1 MVGGTPAWLGP
12 WLHRYP
18 VGVSAR
24 YGSGLDALIAEA
36 TLDCRDEQE
45 AVIGFFTMIQD
56 NLVVPFQIE
65 VLGVGVTVDDIG
77 LNAAEEIVAI
87 CSRGKHRQAIA
98 LIDLPLPADAP
109 RGAEWIEAYR
119 RWRS

>member
-1 MVGGTPAWLGP
+1 VVGDTSAWLGP
-12 WLHRYP
+12 WVHRYP
-18 VGVSAR
+18 RGVSAR
-24 YGSGLDALIAEA
+24 DGSGLDDLIAEA

-56 NLVVPFQIE
+56 NLVMPFQTQ

-87 CSRGKHRQAIA
+87 CSRGEHCQAIA

-109 RGAEWIEAYR
+109 GGVEWIEAYR
-119 RWRS
+119 RWRT

>member
-1 MVGGTPAWLGP
+1 VVGDTSAWLGP

-24 YGSGLDALIAEA
+24 YRLSLDALIAEA

-45 AVIGFFTMIQD
+45 AVIGFLTVIQD
-56 NLVVPFQIE
+56 NLVVPFQTE
-65 VLGVGVTVDDIG
+65 VLGVGVMVDDIG
-77 LNAAEEIVAI
+77 LNAAEDIVAI
-87 CSRGKHRQAIA
+87 CSRGEHRQAIA

-109 RGAEWIEAYR
+109 GGVEWIEAYR
-119 RWRS
+119 RWRT